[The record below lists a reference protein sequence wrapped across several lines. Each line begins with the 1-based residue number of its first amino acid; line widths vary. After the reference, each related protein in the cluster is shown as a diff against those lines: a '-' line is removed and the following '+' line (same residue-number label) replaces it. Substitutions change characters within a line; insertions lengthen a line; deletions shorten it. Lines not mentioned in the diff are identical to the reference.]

1 MRFSQLFLLAAFA
14 IESTLAAV
22 CDVSH
27 LDTSSL
33 QKKLSS
39 GAYILNSTSTEF
51 ADAAARWSSL
61 DPPVPNLIVV
71 PATEE
76 DVVQTVL
83 FANKQNVPFLATNG
97 AHGSVISL
105 GGLQGGIEIYLTQLS
120 SINIAADG
128 KTVTVAG
135 GVHSKNLTDALW
147 AANKQTVT
155 GTCEC
160 VSYLGPGLG
169 GGHGWLQ
176 GHHGL
181 VSDQFVSLNV
191 VLASGEL
198 VTVSESENAD
208 LFWSMRGAGH
218 NFGIVTSV
226 TSKIYDLEYP
236 NYALQT
242 VTFTGD
248 QAEAAYALANSLWFP
263 DGISTQPATFNQ
275 YSYWFYEP
283 DLDATGPVIQFY
295 LIEEGV
301 DAVNVTVVDA
311 FNALSPLSSVPGTGT
326 YLDLAAWTG
335 IDLSAGPCQKTGNAY
350 PRFPIYMTQY
360 NTAAIR
366 NAYNLFKEMTTAT
379 NSLFAGSLFLF
390 EGYAQAGVKAPGDD
404 ATAFAYRSDN
414 ILAAPMVGYTP
425 DGTAALDQTAH
436 NWGTQMRD
444 ALWAGA
450 TSVDGTV
457 GHFASLHSYVN
468 YAYGD
473 ETQDSWYGEAAW
485 RQARLKTLKSKY
497 DPKGVFSFY
506 APIKV

>member
-1 MRFSQLFLLAAFA
+1 MRFQVPFLAAFTFDSA
-14 IESTLAAV
+14 VAAV
-22 CDVSH
+22 CKPIPID
-27 LDTSSL
+27 SSAL
-33 QKKLSS
+33 LAKLSS
-39 GAYILNSTSTEF
+39 GAYILNSTSSEF
-51 ADAAARWSSL
+51 AEAAARWSSL
-61 DPPVPNLIVV
+61 DAPSPNLIVV

-120 SINIAADG
+120 SIDIAADG
-128 KTVTVAG
+128 TTVTVAG

-181 VSDQFVSLNV
+181 VSDQFISLNV

-198 VTVSESENAD
+198 VTVSENSNPD
-208 LFWSMRGAGH
+208 LFWSLRGAGH

-226 TSKIYDLEYP
+226 TSKIYDVEYP
-236 NYALQT
+236 NYAIQT

-248 QAEAAYALANSLWFP
+248 AVEDVYSLANELWLP
-263 DGISTQPATFNQ
+263 DGVSTQPATFNQ
-275 YSYWFYEP
+275 WSYWFYEP
-283 DLDATGPVIQFY
+283 DLDATGPVLQFY

-301 DAVNVTVVDA
+301 DAVNATVVDA
-311 FNALSPLSSVPGTGT
+311 FNALSPLSSVPSTGT

-335 IDLSAGPCQKTGNAY
+335 IDINAGPCQKTGNAY
-350 PRFPIYMTQY
+350 PRFPIYLTQY
-360 NTAAIR
+360 DPAAVR
-366 NAYNLFKEMTTAT
+366 NAYELFKEMTTASG
-379 NSLFAGSLFLF
+379 SLFTGSLFLF

-414 ILAAPMVGYTP
+414 ILGAPMVAYTP
-425 DGTAALDQTAH
+425 DGTAALDATAL

-450 TSVDGTV
+450 NGTEGTV
-457 GHFASLHSYVN
+457 GDFSSLHSYVN

-473 ETQDSWYGEAAW
+473 ETQDSWYGDASW
-485 RQARLKTLKSKY
+485 RQTKLKSLKSQY
-497 DPKGVFSFY
+497 DPTGVFSFY

>member
-1 MRFSQLFLLAAFA
+1 MRFGQILPLAAFA
-14 IESTLAAV
+14 VESAVAAAV
-22 CDVSH
+22 CKTSP

-33 QKKLSS
+33 VKKLSA
-39 GAYILNSTSTEF
+39 GAYILNSTSAAF

-61 DPPVPNLIVV
+61 DAPVPNLIVV
-71 PATEE
+71 PATEQ

-97 AHGSVISL
+97 AHGSVTSL

-120 SINIAADG
+120 SIDISADG
-128 KTVTVAG
+128 TTVTVAG

-181 VSDQFVSLNV
+181 VSDQFLSLNV

-198 VTVSESENAD
+198 VTVSETSNPD

-226 TSKIYDLEYP
+226 TSKIYDVEFP
-236 NYALQT
+236 NYAIQT
-242 VTFTGD
+242 VTFSGD
-248 QAEAAYALANSLWFP
+248 QVEAAYTLANELFLP
-263 DGISTQPATFNQ
+263 GGVSTQPATFSQ
-275 YSYWFYEP
+275 WSYWFFEP
-283 DLDATGPVIQFY
+283 ELDASGPVLQFY

-301 DAVNVTVVDA
+301 DAVNATVVDA
-311 FNALSPLSSVPGTGT
+311 FNAISPLSSVPATGT

-335 IDLSAGPCQKTGNAY
+335 IDISAGPCQKIGNAY
-350 PRFPIYMTQY
+350 PRFPIYLTQY
-360 NTAAIR
+360 DPAAVR
-366 NAYNLFKEMTTAT
+366 NAYTLFKEMTTA
-379 NSLFAGSLFLF
+379 NGSLFTGSLFLF
-390 EGYAQAGVKAPGDD
+390 EGYSQEGVKAPGDD
-404 ATAFAYRSDN
+404 ATAFAYRADN
-414 ILAAPMVGYTP
+414 ILGAPMIAYTP
-425 DGTAALDQTAH
+425 DGTAALDQTAA
-436 NWGTQMRD
+436 NWGTQMRN

-450 TSVDGTV
+450 SAEGSVGSY
-457 GHFASLHSYVN
+457 ASLHSYVN
-468 YAYGD
+468 YAFGD
-473 ETQDSWYGEAAW
+473 ETQDSWYGEDAW
-485 RQARLKTLKSKY
+485 RQTKLTSLKKQY

-506 APIKV
+506 APIKA